1 MKDMLADDQ
10 GEEDVQQP
18 DPDLNFCLGLRQAP
32 ASQETNS
39 CWVTIFTVDTMKSFR
54 KALSVHFRDNA
65 SSIYSRSPDTA
76 KDAKPTT
83 TTAVTPPLQTSF
95 PEINSLDH
103 QIAMAGGSTM
113 VVETTRPRLKVSK
126 KSPKITPR
134 ALKKQWLQ
142 QRSQQ
147 ERENEFYSGCFRNFH
162 RLVATV
168 MDSTQD
174 LALQYHFNPGTSPAG
189 DPRLIRT
196 IVLLK
201 TALDK
206 LRAKEAQ
213 AEAEWKRQCGVS
225 FPRLRTPPPDGFKVK
240 GLPLSGQLS

>member
-1 MKDMLADDQ
+1 MNA
-10 GEEDVQQP
+10 
-18 DPDLNFCLGLRQAP
+18 
-32 ASQETNS
+32 
-39 CWVTIFTVDTMKSFR
+39 FR
-54 KALSVHFRDNA
+54 KALSVHFRDSA
-65 SSIYSRSPDTA
+65 SSIYSRPADTA
-76 KDAKPTT
+76 KDAKSIAMTT
-83 TTAVTPPLQTSF
+83 VAPPIQTSF

-113 VVETTRPRLKVSK
+113 VMETTRPRLKVSK
-126 KSPKITPR
+126 KSPKTTPR
-134 ALKKQWLQ
+134 ALKQQWLQ

-174 LALQYHFNPGTSPAG
+174 LALQYHFNPGASPAG

-206 LRAKEAQ
+206 SRVEEAQ
-213 AEAEWKRQCGVS
+213 AEAEWKRQYGISAEKATTRWV
-225 FPRLRTPPPDGFKVK
+225 
-240 GLPLSGQLS
+240 